1 MPTQSLLCWKLW
13 MGAAILALLAG
24 CSPGISPGQIPAATE
39 HLQPVE
45 LVYYSWQE
53 DATSVVFD
61 QFTQETG
68 ITVRHESYISVEEAV
83 ESIRTDRGIDVVS
96 LESAS
101 VPQRTE
107 TVVSR
112 WVWTRIS
119 ASQSPSAL

>member
-1 MPTQSLLCWKLW
+1 
-13 MGAAILALLAG
+13 MGAAILALVAG
-24 CSPGISPGQIPAATE
+24 CSPGILPGQVPAATE
-39 HLQPVE
+39 HLQPLE